1 MGLRFKLTK
10 SWSDSK
16 EGLCKNDTIQVATIS
31 LIQFTFTFFSE
42 RLQSAE
48 AAVSNGA

>member
-16 EGLCKNDTIQVATIS
+16 EGLCKNDIIQVATIS
-31 LIQFTFTFFSE
+31 LIQFTFSE